1 MKSVNFK
8 DLLTRSSST
17 VVEAGAKKE
26 SIIEFIW
33 EMVSC
38 WLLTLGTSLLQN
50 VQLPYPLDNFTV
62 VWQTALAVTL
72 LALFSRRWFL
82 MLIVTIQA
90 ILLGLLAMLLFQL
103 PLVESFV
110 NAADFCGWFFSG
122 MPYDEAWSTGS
133 GMAVLHSI
141 LNFGISIL
149 MFFVV
154 RVSRGALPPFI
165 LCFSLLILIMTF
177 GDSTNNAAAVAL
189 YLAGCLPMIARDRY
203 NGRQL
208 FSGEEKFRAMG
219 TRWGVSTAAG
229 VLCVVLAGTLLLT
242 VPMDTGSLR
251 VRWCANVTADMQSMT
266 GWYTSAQRKSD
277 TCTLDTLG
285 LQAYP
290 DRLGGNIEMPDAEV
304 LAVTDASTM
313 KLMRVTA
320 FDTFTGEN
328 WKHDFSAAY
337 RLEGIYSGK
346 QTTLSYNA
354 AADDE
359 DWGSSVM
366 SVSKTET
373 VNVTVKKDTF
383 LLPTLA
389 QVKTYT
395 ENTKTPNP
403 SLINRNGELL
413 SFYGYAEGYQYTLE
427 TLKYPTDTLTHMEA
441 AILEAA
447 CERGRDPFFDGKKK
461 IAPYLEVPDTIS
473 DRAAKLAA
481 TLIDEEASPI
491 ENART
496 IMNYFTPDNGFGYTQ
511 TPGAVRSGENVVDK
525 VLTEK
530 KGYCVYYASA
540 MAMMTRSVGIPTRL
554 AAGYRTTKDAS
565 GQQVVDASTP
575 YTWVECYFRNLGW
588 VPFDPTPSQST
599 STVPIVK
606 PQINEQQ
613 VHDKTPSDDETHY
626 EPQDST
632 GAVLTVLIILLALAL
647 TMWIVRSVFADR
659 LYWLPLMRRLL
670 RLDAVIAEVF
680 YADVLRQIGR
690 LTTPHRAHQTV
701 LEFIEQP
708 ALAECLGD
716 ETTASL
722 KEAIRPMLAA
732 HYGDTVPTAEDAQ
745 ALANVHA
752 ALETVLK
759 QTLRIEQYIWHR
771 RILRPWLTP
780 TACLIL
786 YRERKN
792 WYAKPTVTTERS

>member
-1 MKSVNFK
+1 MKNINFK
-8 DLLTRSSST
+8 DLLTRSSTT
-17 VVEAGAKKE
+17 VVEEGAKKE
-26 SIIEFIW
+26 SIIEFVW

-50 VQLPYPLDNFTV
+50 VQLPYPLENFTV

-103 PLVESFV
+103 PLGESIV
-110 NAADFCGWFFSG
+110 SAADFCVWFFSG

-133 GMAVLHSI
+133 GMAVLHTI

-208 FSGEEKFRAMG
+208 FSGEEKYRAMG

-229 VLCVVLAGTLLLT
+229 VLCVVLAGTLLLA
-242 VPMDTGSLR
+242 VPMDTDSLR
-251 VRWCANVTADMQSMT
+251 VRWCADVTADMQSLT
-266 GWYTSAQRKSD
+266 GWYTSAQRKND

-290 DRLGGNIEMPDAEV
+290 DRLGGNIELPDSEV
-304 LAVTDASTM
+304 LAVTDAPTSS
-313 KLMRVTA
+313 LMRVTA

-328 WKHDFSAAY
+328 WKHDFSVAY
-337 RLEGIYSGK
+337 RLGGIYGGK
-346 QTTLSYNA
+346 QSYLSYNS
-354 AADDE
+354 AADDK

-366 SVSKTET
+366 SVSKLQT
-373 VNVTVKKDTF
+373 VNVTVKKDTY
-383 LLPTLA
+383 LLPTMA
-389 QVKTYT
+389 QVKSYT

-403 SLINRNGELL
+403 TLINRNGELL

-427 TLKYPTDTLTHMEA
+427 TLKFPTDTLTHMEN
-441 AILEAA
+441 AILDAA
-447 CERGRDPFFDGKKK
+447 RERGRDPFFDSKKK
-461 IAPYLEVPDTIS
+461 LAPYLEVPDTIS

-481 TLIDEEASPI
+481 TLIDEEDSPL
-491 ENART
+491 ENARA
-496 IMNYFTPDNGFGYTQ
+496 IMNYFTVDNGFGYTLS
-511 TPGAVRSGENVVDK
+511 PGAVRGGENIVDK

-530 KGYCVYYASA
+530 RGYCVYYSSA

-554 AAGYRTTKDAS
+554 AAGYRTIKDAS
-565 GQQVVDASTP
+565 GQYVVDASTP
-575 YTWVECYFRNLGW
+575 FTWVECYFRNLGW

-599 STVPIVK
+599 TTVPIVK
-606 PQINEQQ
+606 PQINEQE
-613 VHDKTPSDDETHY
+613 VPEKTPSEDETIY
-626 EPQDST
+626 DPEVR
-632 GAVLTVLIILLALAL
+632 ARNIMTVLIVLLAVAL
-647 TMWIVRSVFADR
+647 ILWIVRSVFADR
-659 LYWLPLMRRLL
+659 LYWLPLMRRVL
-670 RLDAVIAEVF
+670 RIDAVIAEVF
-680 YADVLRQIGR
+680 YADILRQIGR

-701 LEFIEQP
+701 LEFLQQP
-708 ALAECLGD
+708 ALAARLGD
-716 ETTASL
+716 ETTAALS
-722 KEAIRPMLAA
+722 AAMRPMLAA
-732 HYGDTVPTAEDAQ
+732 HYGDAVPATEDVQ
-745 ALANVHA
+745 ALAAVHA
-752 ALETVLK
+752 SIETVLK
-759 QTLRIEQYIWHR
+759 QTLRIDQYIWHR
-771 RILRPWLTP
+771 RVLRPWLTP
-780 TACLIL
+780 TACRIL

-792 WYAKPTVTTERS
+792 WYVKPSVTDKRK